1 MNEVHKG
8 KVTLDAH
15 CRRAFT
21 QDQSF
26 TSVYEK
32 CKGKKKVVAGGA
44 VTASELLV
52 TQADFTI
59 VGRSIV
65 TRISL

>member
-15 CRRAFT
+15 CRRVFA

-32 CKGKKKVVAGGA
+32 CKGKKKVVTGGA
-44 VTASELLV
+44 VTAPELLV